1 MKTCRQVY
9 VLDWT
14 RWRFQTYFNSQAAGA
29 DVRKLVQLAHLRV
42 MICGW
47 KYHLNYIIPQCQRV
61 NTTPR
66 LSRLLDEADSQVSFW
81 SFWVHNSMKYFTC
94 FLWKENWLLGR
105 KILERYS
112 LLITRQIGL
121 ASTTEPIG
129 QPLVVSN
136 IKPERYQDLIRNLF
150 SRARCRQQGIS
161 TFEFPFNVD
170 LFCILFYWK
179 FNPQR
184 WTGEWISICSE
195 RKKRV
200 E

>member
-1 MKTCRQVY
+1 MFSLSTCLAGRPKLFKEKKPDEMKWEEENRQVHSRACG
-9 VLDWT
+9 VGRRPRPRKVGSSWAM
-14 RWRFQTYFNSQAAGA
+14 RAMKIWSRFTLWILLLTLEKAFWGITPQFVNHAAITK
-29 DVRKLVQLAHLRV
+29 KLFFPEWHQNFY
-42 MICGW
+42 W
-47 KYHLNYIIPQCQRV
+47 K
-61 NTTPR
+61 
-66 LSRLLDEADSQVSFW
+66 DS
-81 SFWVHNSMKYFTC
+81 
-94 FLWKENWLLGR
+94 LG
-105 KILERYS
+105 
-112 LLITRQIGL
+112 
-121 ASTTEPIG
+121 
-129 QPLVVSN
+129 

-161 TFEFPFNVD
+161 TFEFPFYFD